1 MNEWEKPRIEAG
13 FQRQTV
19 KASSQ
24 EAEQIQ
30 NLLLHALVFV
40 AAGCN
45 RNASEETNTAVKDKK
60 EQFGL

>member
-1 MNEWEKPRIEAG
+1 MNERGKPRVEAG

-19 KASSQ
+19 KPSSQ
-24 EAEQIQ
+24 ETEQIQ
-30 NLLLHALVFV
+30 SLLLHALVFL

-45 RNASEETNTAVKDKK
+45 RNASEETNPVINGRK